1 MCILFRCHAIEAVLT
16 FYVVLQSF
24 LCGSMWGVCEAQLC
38 FKEPGDIC
46 QGDTRETLGRH
57 VPPLLFIFLLRDP
70 SHLSSPSPLPGDQRI
85 HLKEA
90 PHSSLTEPSQQPHR
104 DLIAASQSPHS
115 SEPTPLSRFAKEN
128 LGGVRRVWESLFFAM
143 VTIIQ
148 WKWRRKK
155 CKWTLS
161 CTFWG
166 VPVWRSEILG
176 GTSLDTLTF
185 SEIFPFRLTLRYQWK
200 KTTWYF
206 WDLLP
211 LRRMALRR
219 TLALTPIDFNKRSWY
234 GWVLIKTRLKPSGG
248 DKLWSRSLNQSFV
261 APSTISSTLFHLLP
275 QSLLSS
281 TLPLTPLSSF

>member
-104 DLIAASQSPHS
+104 DLTAAKP
-115 SEPTPLSRFAKEN
+115 PLSPVSQKKIWEAWDVFESPSFSQWWLLYNEN
-128 LGGVRRVWESLFFAM
+128 GEGKNANGHFLVLFEGC
-143 VTIIQ
+143 Q
-148 WKWRRKK
+148 SG
-155 CKWTLS
+155 TLK
-161 CTFWG
+161 F
-166 VPVWRSEILG
+166 
-176 GTSLDTLTF
+176 
-185 SEIFPFRLTLRYQWK
+185 
-200 KTTWYF
+200 
-206 WDLLP
+206 
-211 LRRMALRR
+211 
-219 TLALTPIDFNKRSWY
+219 
-234 GWVLIKTRLKPSGG
+234 
-248 DKLWSRSLNQSFV
+248 
-261 APSTISSTLFHLLP
+261 
-275 QSLLSS
+275 
-281 TLPLTPLSSF
+281 

>member
-38 FKEPGDIC
+38 FKEPGNNC
-46 QGDTRETLGRH
+46 QGDTGETLGRH

-115 SEPTPLSRFAKEN
+115 SEATPLSRFAKEN

-148 WKWRRKK
+148 WKWRRKT

-185 SEIFPFRLTLRYQWK
+185 TFLLSGWHLDTSGKKPPGISEICYLSAEWRSEE
-200 KTTWYF
+200 
-206 WDLLP
+206 LLP
-211 LRRMALRR
+211 WLQ
-219 TLALTPIDFNKRSWY
+219 
-234 GWVLIKTRLKPSGG
+234 LISTRGVDMGEFSLKLDSNHQEATNCGAA
-248 DKLWSRSLNQSFV
+248 R
-261 APSTISSTLFHLLP
+261 
-275 QSLLSS
+275 
-281 TLPLTPLSSF
+281 